1 MEKTYKALKMVL
13 LVLVFA
19 ALLLGAKR
27 LYDTL
32 GSQVQMDTLM
42 TQPAQTEAA
51 GEEEAVQAETE
62 AASPE
67 MTVYDLEGNAHQLSD
82 FRGKPVIL
90 NFWAT
95 WCGYCK
101 MEMPDFQEKYEHYG
115 EDIHFLMVNVT
126 DGVQETVEKASAFIT
141 EQGYTFPVYYDTD
154 MLAALNYN
162 ISGLPVTYLMDAD
175 GGIVAWQ
182 QGMLTADTLQKGID
196 MLLAE

>member
-1 MEKTYKALKMVL
+1 MEKTYKILKIVL

-32 GSQVQMDTLM
+32 GSQVQMNTLM
-42 TQPAQTEAA
+42 TQPAQTEGAEQTEAA
-51 GEEEAVQAETE
+51 QATEAVQEL
-62 AASPE
+62 
-67 MTVYDLEGNAHQLSD
+67 TVYDLEGNAHTLSD

-101 MEMPDFQEKYEHYG
+101 MEMPDFEEAYQQYG

-126 DGVQETVEKASAFIT
+126 DGVQETVEKASAFIA
-141 EQGYTFPVYYDTD
+141 EQGFTFPVYYDTD
-154 MLAALNYN
+154 MTAALSYN
-162 ISGLPVTYLMDAD
+162 ISGLPVTYLLDAE

-182 QGMLTADTLQKGID
+182 QGMLTAATLQSGID

>member
-1 MEKTYKALKMVL
+1 MEKTYRILKMVL

-32 GSQVQMDTLM
+32 GSQVQMDALG
-42 TQPAQTEAA
+42 TQAA
-51 GEEEAVQAETE
+51 GEEAKREAPDFTA
-62 AASPE
+62 
-67 MTVYDLEGNAHQLSD
+67 YDLEGNAHKLSG

-101 MEMPDFQEKYEHYG
+101 MEMPDFEEKYRQYG
-115 EDIHFLMVNVT
+115 DDIHFIMLNVT
-126 DGVQETVEKASAFIT
+126 DGSQETVETASAFVA

-154 MLAALNYN
+154 LAAASAYN
-162 ISGLPVTYLMDAD
+162 TSGLPVTYFIDAE
-175 GGIVAWQ
+175 GNFVAWQ
-182 QGMLTADTLQKGID
+182 QGMMTEETLQIGID
-196 MLLAE
+196 MLLEK